1 MKSMNKQHDFTEGHI
16 LKQVIVFS
24 GPIMLTN
31 LLQTSYQVVD
41 SLWIGNLLGAY
52 ALGAVTVSGAIVF
65 TVLSFVIG
73 LNNAALAILS
83 QQKGRDDH
91 DGMKRYLNAFVV
103 ILTTMAV
110 MLSIS
115 GFFLSETLLNILGTP
130 EDMMEQANVY
140 LQINFVGV
148 LFLFGYNFISTV
160 LRALGDSKTPLRFV
174 MIAVIL
180 NVVLDPLFIAGFK
193 LGIAG
198 AAYAT
203 IIAQGTAFIYGMIH
217 VLRYK
222 LAPFSLPSIP
232 TRQEVG
238 LILNLGIPSGLQM
251 AVISAGSAAIMSVVT
266 KFGGS
271 VVGGF
276 GAAQRLD
283 NILMLPASALGT
295 AVSSMAGQ
303 NIGVKKWRRVGEIT
317 KHTLLYN
324 FAMMAMIG
332 IIIVLFAEHGVR
344 LFIQDD
350 HEAVA
355 FATTYLRI
363 LAFCFPFLGI
373 NFILNGVVR
382 AAGAMYQVLVLNIIS
397 FWALRYP
404 LTALFANLYGEIGI
418 AIGMGTSFMI
428 SSIFASVY
436 YRYGKWRK
444 KELFSKDTG

>member
-1 MKSMNKQHDFTEGHI
+1 MMITIERLAMKSMNKQHDFTEGHI

-174 MIAVIL
+174 MIAVLL
-180 NVVLDPLFIAGFK
+180 NIVLDPLLIACFILMIAGVV
-193 LGIAG
+193 
-198 AAYAT
+198 YA
-203 IIAQGTAFIYGMIH
+203 
-217 VLRYK
+217 
-222 LAPFSLPSIP
+222 
-232 TRQEVG
+232 
-238 LILNLGIPSGLQM
+238 
-251 AVISAGSAAIMSVVT
+251 
-266 KFGGS
+266 
-271 VVGGF
+271 
-276 GAAQRLD
+276 
-283 NILMLPASALGT
+283 
-295 AVSSMAGQ
+295 
-303 NIGVKKWRRVGEIT
+303 
-317 KHTLLYN
+317 
-324 FAMMAMIG
+324 
-332 IIIVLFAEHGVR
+332 IIVV
-344 LFIQDD
+344 
-350 HEAVA
+350 
-355 FATTYLRI
+355 
-363 LAFCFPFLGI
+363 
-373 NFILNGVVR
+373 
-382 AAGAMYQVLVLNIIS
+382 QV
-397 FWALRYP
+397 
-404 LTALFANLYGEIGI
+404 
-418 AIGMGTSFMI
+418 
-428 SSIFASVY
+428 
-436 YRYGKWRK
+436 
-444 KELFSKDTG
+444 